1 MVTCTSLSSLTETH
15 RLDWDIL
22 STHQIT
28 HRFLEWLENF
38 IHRNHRFIKL
48 ATHETAGSREAS
60 ITQLSNEDPQAVDSG
75 MSSLLVA
82 GIGACP
88 KMCRQIL
95 GPFIVASGPK
105 LGFEWVMA
113 WFDSNGDRALGHCKS
128 VHGEQLLISQE
139 VESVSLVNN
148 PALAS

>member
-1 MVTCTSLSSLTETH
+1 
-15 RLDWDIL
+15 
-22 STHQIT
+22 
-28 HRFLEWLENF
+28 
-38 IHRNHRFIKL
+38 
-48 ATHETAGSREAS
+48 
-60 ITQLSNEDPQAVDSG
+60 

-105 LGFEWVMA
+105 LGCEWVMA
-113 WFDSNGDRALGHCKS
+113 RFDSNGDRALDHCKS